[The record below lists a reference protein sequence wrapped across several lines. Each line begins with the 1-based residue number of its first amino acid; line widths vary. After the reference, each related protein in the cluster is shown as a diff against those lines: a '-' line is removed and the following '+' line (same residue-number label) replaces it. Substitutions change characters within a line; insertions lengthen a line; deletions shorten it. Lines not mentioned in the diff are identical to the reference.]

1 MLERVRDV
9 LSNGENQVLVYVREL
24 ETLNPIAAVINDH
37 CSDFN
42 VAGY

>member
-9 LSNGENQVLVYVREL
+9 LTNSENQVLVHVKEL

-37 CSDFN
+37 CGDFD

>member
-9 LSNGENQVLVYVREL
+9 LANGENQVLVYVKEL

-37 CSDFN
+37 CSDFD